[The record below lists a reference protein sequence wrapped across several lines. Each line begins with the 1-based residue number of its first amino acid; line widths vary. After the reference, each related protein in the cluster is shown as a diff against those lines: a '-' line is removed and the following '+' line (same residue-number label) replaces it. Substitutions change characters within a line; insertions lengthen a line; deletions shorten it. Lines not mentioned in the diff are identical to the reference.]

1 MALGTWLEYFI
12 SRGHMTNTNFA
23 FGIDGQTD
31 PVVIKEKASN
41 FMKEILNDQ
50 EFSNLLDGKR
60 GTHSIRKMATTR
72 SRRHGCTKDEV
83 DTRARWKQRRQQ
95 DVYADTVLPW
105 PDAKVAAALCKGG
118 PIHYQAKAES
128 GSSEDWIL
136 CYVVPFISTK
146 HCRSFS
152 LVLGRALLW
161 RVFDEDQQASV
172 PATICTRIK
181 NAYRDLGSRCTL
193 QDGENPVT
201 KVPLIVSGTDAEVH
215 VELLIDADTN
225 DGGNGTRPRRLDVE
239 QMRHMNS
246 LLINLR
252 RDNADLRNEVARIH
266 ERHEHLLTRMNR
278 NIIHVMRNPVL
289 RHQRQQ
295 NNRDVENEIVNA
307 GVVEDQ
313 ARVALLSRSPRTL
326 HTLWNEYEFGLA
338 NRKPAKDFTAAE
350 RGQVKYVYHRRKV
363 LWDKVAEM
371 VRSGWSAH
379 DACNR
384 MYEVYGESS
393 SVTQIINQMRRDRR
407 NGGHPALRIIQS

>member
-1 MALGTWLEYFI
+1 L
-12 SRGHMTNTNFA
+12 
-23 FGIDGQTD
+23 
-31 PVVIKEKASN
+31 
-41 FMKEILNDQ
+41 
-50 EFSNLLDGKR
+50 
-60 GTHSIRKMATTR
+60 
-72 SRRHGCTKDEV
+72 
-83 DTRARWKQRRQQ
+83 
-95 DVYADTVLPW
+95 
-105 PDAKVAAALCKGG
+105 
-118 PIHYQAKAES
+118 YQN
-128 GSSEDWIL
+128 
-136 CYVVPFISTK
+136 
-146 HCRSFS
+146 
-152 LVLGRALLW
+152 
-161 RVFDEDQQASV
+161 Q
-172 PATICTRIK
+172 

-215 VELLIDADTN
+215 IELLIDADTN

-252 RDNADLRNEVARIH
+252 RDNADMRNEVARIH

-393 SVTQIINQMRRDRR
+393 SVTQIINQMRRDESGKSRL
-407 NGGHPALRIIQS
+407 HHSSAIV